1 MQTGLFDERNLL
13 EISSPDFPVDRL
25 VACRNPKLT
34 KLRAHTRDSLLAATE
49 RGVEEIKV
57 RVAAGKQVGQD
68 KIGVAVGKVAKHFDL
83 LISDDSV
90 TFSRKTDSI
99 AAQAALDGLYIIRT
113 PFKA

>member
-34 KLRAHTRDSLLAATE
+34 KLRAHTRDSLLAAT
-49 RGVEEIKV
+49 VEEIKV

-90 TFSRKTDSI
+90 TFSRKTDSF